1 VPANPSTY
9 CLRIAVLD
17 SDPSIWRRF
26 CLDAHRPL
34 RELHPI
40 LAAVMGWSGEADYR
54 FKLPQRSGQDLL
66 HVFDTEARTC
76 SLTLADLVTD
86 TDDSFFYTYN
96 LSQGWIHSVTLE
108 TLGKP
113 EATLPVPYCL
123 EGEQA
128 CPPEFCEGVW
138 GYEELLDRL
147 DDPDDA
153 EYDILWQRVGYG
165 FDPARFDLDA
175 VNQRLRGLG

>member
-1 VPANPSTY
+1 VPADPSAY

-26 CLDAHRPL
+26 CLDAHRSL

-40 LAAVMGWSGEADYR
+40 LAAVMGWSGAANYH
-54 FKLPQRSGQDLL
+54 FKIPQRSGPERLS
-66 HVFDTEARTC
+66 VSDTEAQAC
-76 SLTLADLVTD
+76 SLTLADLVTK
-86 TDDSFFYTYN
+86 TGDSFFYTYN
-96 LSQGWIHSVTLE
+96 LSQGWIHIVTLE
-108 TLGKP
+108 TLGASESP
-113 EATLPVPYCL
+113 PTVPYCL

-153 EYDILWQRVGYG
+153 EYDTLWQRVGYG